1 MPLRNEYPVI
11 DDRRYADIVAEARA
25 RIPRYTPEWN
35 DVNDNEPGM
44 AVVQL
49 MAWMSDLL
57 IARLGRVPKLN
68 YLKFLELLGIE
79 LMPARPARAEL
90 SFPVQPGFAE
100 PTLIVP
106 MHTQVAAEV
115 PGEERP
121 VVFETEKAL
130 TAIAARLDAVQ
141 VYQGLQTTDVSTAN
155 AEVQAGFLAFGPA
168 VRLGNALML
177 GFDSALDF
185 PTVPIDLAVW
195 VGRRDARAP
204 LYVDSPL
211 ATAPPATLA
220 WEYWNGKDWY
230 PLDTL
235 RDDTAAFTR
244 SGHVLLGAA
253 PRGGPQRAALGKVA
267 APRYWLRA
275 HLAKGAYQRP
285 PRLLAVRT
293 NTVPAIAAQSVDAEI
308 VGRSS
313 GMPDQV
319 FQLAQHP
326 VLAGSLALEVDEGD
340 GLQPWQEVPD
350 FLASGPNDPH
360 FVLNRTTGEIRFH
373 GIGGRIP
380 VANPNR
386 PANIVARRYRIGGGA
401 QGNVGAGV
409 ITTLRGSLPGIDT
422 EGVGNLFPA
431 FGGGD
436 EETLEAARERAAAT
450 LKSHERAVTRDDF
463 ELHARQVGG
472 VARARALPLF
482 HPAFPGVE
490 VPGVVSVVI
499 VPEASDPQRP
509 LDDPAPQ
516 PTEGLLREVC
526 AWLDQRR
533 LATTEL
539 YVLAPTYRLLR
550 LKATLTVAGD
560 ADLAA
565 VKQAALLTLRRYF
578 HPLVGGE
585 DSSLEADGSGWPF
598 GGDINY
604 SRVVQ
609 RLLLPGVV
617 SVDDLLFEL
626 DGVDYPA
633 CANVPVGGGALLRL
647 AEDSLALGVQ
657 YETNEVDA

>member
-1 MPLRNEYPVI
+1 MPLKSEYPVI

-35 DVNDNEPGM
+35 DFNDNEPGM

-79 LMPARPARAEL
+79 LTPARPARVEL
-90 SFPVQPGFAE
+90 SFPVLPSFTE

-106 MHTQVAAEV
+106 MHTQVSADI
-115 PGEERP
+115 PGEDQAI
-121 VVFETEKAL
+121 VFETEKAL
-130 TAIAARLDAVQ
+130 TAIAARLDSVQ
-141 VYQGLQTTDVSTAN
+141 VDQGLQTTDVSAAN
-155 AEVQAGFLAFGPA
+155 AEVQTGFLAFGPA
-168 VRLGNALML
+168 VRTGNALML
-177 GFDSALDF
+177 GFDSTLDF
-185 PTVPIDLAVW
+185 PTVPIDLALW
-195 VGRRDARAP
+195 VGQRASRTP

-235 RDDTAAFTR
+235 KDDTAAFTR

-275 HLAKGAYQRP
+275 RLAQGAYQQP
-285 PRLLAVRT
+285 PRLLAVRS

-308 VGRSS
+308 VGRST

-319 FQLAQHP
+319 FQLAQNP
-326 VLAGSLALEVDEGD
+326 VLAGSLQLEVDEGD
-340 GLQPWQEVPD
+340 GPQPWQEVAD
-350 FLASGPNDPH
+350 FFASGPEDPH
-360 FVLNRTTGEIRFH
+360 YVLNRTTGEIRFN

-380 VANPNR
+380 VANPNQ
-386 PANIVARRYRIGGGA
+386 PANVIARQYRVGGTA
-401 QGNVGAGV
+401 AGNVGAGK
-409 ITTLRGSLPGIDT
+409 IDTLRGSVPGIDT
-422 EGVGNLFPA
+422 EGLGNLFPA
-431 FGGGD
+431 FGGDD
-436 EETLEAARERAAAT
+436 EETLEAARLRASAT

-472 VARARALPLF
+472 VARAKALPLF
-482 HPAFPGVE
+482 HPAFPGADI
-490 VPGVVSVVI
+490 PGVVSVVV
-499 VPEASDPQRP
+499 VPEASDPQNP

-516 PTEGLLREVC
+516 PTEGLLRQVC
-526 AWLDQRR
+526 AELDGRR

-539 YVLAPTYRLLR
+539 YVLAPTYSLLK
-550 LKATLTVAGD
+550 LQATLTVLSD

-565 VKQAALLTLRRYF
+565 VKQDALLMLRRYF
-578 HPLVGGE
+578 HPLIGGD
-585 DSSLEADGSGWPF
+585 DSSLDADGSGWPF
-598 GGDINY
+598 GGDISY
-604 SRVVQ
+604 SRVMQ
-609 RLLLPGVV
+609 RLLLPGVA
-617 SVDDLLFEL
+617 SVDDLQFNL
-626 DGVDYPA
+626 DGVDFPP
-633 CANVPVGGGALLRL
+633 CTNVAVGGWALLRL
-647 AEDSLALGVQ
+647 AADSLDLRVD
-657 YETNEVDA
+657 YEVSA